1 MIRFGRAIGGAPSQA
16 WSVAT
21 VLQDWRLIE
30 DESSGAAAGQK
41 DDMHN
46 Q

>member
-1 MIRFGRAIGGAPSQA
+1 MICFGRAICGVPSQA

-30 DESSGAAAGQK
+30 DESSGAAAWQK
-41 DDMHN
+41 DDMHH